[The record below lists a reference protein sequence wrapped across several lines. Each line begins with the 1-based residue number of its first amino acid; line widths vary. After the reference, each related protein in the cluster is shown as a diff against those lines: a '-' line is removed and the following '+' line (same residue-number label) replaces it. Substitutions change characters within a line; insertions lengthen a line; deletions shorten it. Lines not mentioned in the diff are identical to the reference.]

1 MNFPSEAT
9 ELGSPIDS
17 SNENGNFQSF
27 NVEMEGN
34 GIGLT

>member
-1 MNFPSEAT
+1 MNIPSETT

-27 NVEMEGN
+27 VEVEGN
-34 GIGLT
+34 GIELT